1 MMRRCCRNYTAR
13 WTRRRPAAQELPKTP
28 ELARPAEGAVFAPL
42 PPMFDLD
49 IVEYVRLS
57 YESLEDA
64 RDAHAEA
71 AAKLTRLTS
80 VFRAATLASV
90 GVAAVLASLVAG
102 LRPDWKLGSAVAA
115 AAAFAACAAYVGFNQ
130 QPRIQGHR
138 ACSARLWLVCEKYRG
153 LLAEMHDERID
164 LPTLRERRHAL
175 LQEAAAVFEHA
186 APADRYSFEIA
197 RRALRARSGSPSF
210 NPPAVP
216 PAANAAA

>member
-1 MMRRCCRNYTAR
+1 MRRRSA
-13 WTRRRPAAQELPKTP
+13 P
-28 ELARPAEGAVFAPL
+28 EWVKSPGGRGPPEGAVFARHPR
-42 PPMFDLD
+42 MFDLD

-57 YESLEDA
+57 YASLEDA
-64 RDAHAEA
+64 CDAHAEA

-90 GVAAVLASLVAG
+90 GAAAVVASLAAG
-102 LRPDWKLGSAVAA
+102 LRPEWRMASAIAA

-153 LLAEMHDERID
+153 LLAEMHDGRID
-164 LPTLRERRHAL
+164 LGTLRERRHAL

-186 APADRYSFEIA
+186 APADRYTFEIA
-197 RRALRARSGSPSF
+197 RRALRARSGAPSF
-210 NPPAVP
+210 PPPAVP
-216 PAANAAA
+216 PAADAAA